1 MQAVVEIISA
11 CVIALA
17 SASFSHFGVK
27 LERVEAPAPRAQ
39 AAVSRV
45 AYRKGEAP
53 VRAAVAP
60 PAQNIPC

>member
-1 MQAVVEIISA
+1 MQAVVDIVSA

-39 AAVSRV
+39 AAVARV
-45 AYRKGEAP
+45 SYSKGEAP
-53 VRAAVAP
+53 VRAASAP
-60 PAQNIPC
+60 PAHSIRC